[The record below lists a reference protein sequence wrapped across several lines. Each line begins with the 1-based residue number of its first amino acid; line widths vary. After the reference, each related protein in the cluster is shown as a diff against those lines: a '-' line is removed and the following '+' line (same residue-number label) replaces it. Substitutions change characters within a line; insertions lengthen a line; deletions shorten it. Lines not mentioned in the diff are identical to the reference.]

1 MLRQVALLVV
11 VMTAAPPP
19 AGTMF
24 RLEIG
29 PPVAAGTGSTVT
41 KQFKTKVVLV
51 VRPRAC
57 DAPGRVQMSG
67 TAEGL
72 VDGSRQ
78 SISLSLIPV
87 DPVAGVYAAL
97 QQWPDRGHWVLQLNG
112 SCPSP
117 RAAAS
122 TLVPMNGSTFI
133 REKTQVL
140 RAPATRQQVEAVLA
154 ALVRSQS

>member
-1 MLRQVALLVV
+1 MLRHVASLVV
-11 VMTAAPPP
+11 LMTAAPAT

-41 KQFKTKVVLV
+41 KQFKKNVVLV
-51 VRPRAC
+51 VRPRVC
-57 DAPGRVQMSG
+57 DAPGRVQISG

-72 VDGSRQ
+72 VNGARQ
-78 SISLSLIPV
+78 SIALDLIPV

-117 RAAAS
+117 KASAS

-133 REKTQVL
+133 REKTRVL
-140 RAPATRQQVEAVLA
+140 REPATPQQVEAALA